1 MKKWAFLVAMLLLT
15 GSLSIPL
22 SASATDV
29 PVDTEVTTTLTEIQE
44 MTEATEA
51 TTSPA
56 ITEPIEDP
64 SSTEV
69 VASDFSVEP
78 SVCNL
83 TVGESCNLN
92 VKFDKEGYD
101 TEHIEYQSADESIA
115 TVSKYGLVTAIS
127 AGETCI
133 RIFVFDEADNPV
145 KTIPIPVVIAPDD
158 TMSTEQQ
165 EQLAALKE
173 KGSHLFGEFIR
184 EEKII
189 LGELPPDTARL
200 CFDDVQEILANNTDF
215 QNIYESLLSIAKY
228 PDFVGGSGVT
238 LVEFWLDDYGTEK
251 ILLILEQE
259 DVISVKC
266 NADGNISDWKP
277 LYSEEKAETTATTAT
292 TETTTTTATV
302 TSDALSEEQAKALAE
317 LAEKEHGVFGEF
329 ERARASILNKIPEDA
344 SRMTLE
350 EAKEFVNSSDSF
362 KEIYDKLSAS
372 QPYPD
377 FIGGSGVTK
386 VEYWFDDKGKEK
398 ILLILEQEDV
408 IYVDCTKQGD
418 VSKWERLYPVSD
430 VEDSNIKDSNLA
442 GTYKIY
448 NGIDELAVAVTT
460 EAPVIAG
467 TVVTT
472 DTPPQITSNVSE
484 TSMTTT
490 VTDEYGNYIDE
501 EGNITPA
508 TTSVSTQTETTTTTT
523 KASTELSQI
532 PLSGTYTVR
541 IRIRD
546 IVRQTPVLG
555 LNCEVF
561 CLQTGDV
568 VAKWNT
574 SDVDE
579 IYIENLKY
587 EFNSYNSYTGN
598 IRYAIRITNM
608 PENYVFFYGK
618 DKEVYGLTGF
628 DLEEFE
634 YGTDLD
640 CTVKL
645 EDTSDDAPKYTYV
658 TGTHPI
664 VTTSTAPVADTTEP
678 ISNTTAPKDTG
689 TTISIPVTDPE
700 TSVTPVPGTTAPTET
715 NTTVTTKTT
724 ETLPQTG
731 YSNGYRWLI
740 GAAVL
745 MTVTGAGIV
754 LRTKKETK

>member
-22 SASATDV
+22 SVSATDV
-29 PVDTEVTTTLTEIQE
+29 SVDTEVVTTLTEIQE
-44 MTEATEA
+44 TTET
-51 TTSPA
+51 TTSPT
-56 ITEPIEDP
+56 ITEPIETP
-64 SSTEV
+64 STTEV

-78 SVCNL
+78 SACNL
-83 TVGESCNLN
+83 SVGESCNLN

-430 VEDSNIKDSNLA
+430 VEDSNIKDSNLT

-448 NGIDELAVAVTT
+448 NGIEDTVTT
-460 EAPVIAG
+460 E
-467 TVVTT
+467 
-472 DTPPQITSNVSE
+472 S
-484 TSMTTT
+484 TTT
-490 VTDEYGNYIDE
+490 NYKNITQEDFKDWAMKDYATKTGNTPAKAALLETADGNYAITLTDEDGEVLD
-501 EGNITPA
+501 
-508 TTSVSTQTETTTTTT
+508 V
-523 KASTELSQI
+523 
-532 PLSGTYTVR
+532 YTV
-541 IRIRD
+541 
-546 IVRQTPVLG
+546 
-555 LNCEVF
+555 N
-561 CLQTGDV
+561 
-568 VAKWNT
+568 
-574 SDVDE
+574 
-579 IYIENLKY
+579 
-587 EFNSYNSYTGN
+587 
-598 IRYAIRITNM
+598 
-608 PENYVFFYGK
+608 PE
-618 DKEVYGLTGF
+618 T
-628 DLEEFE
+628 
-634 YGTDLD
+634 
-640 CTVKL
+640 
-645 EDTSDDAPKYTYV
+645 A
-658 TGTHPI
+658 TGTNQANE
-664 VTTSTAPVADTTEP
+664 VVS
-678 ISNTTAPKDTG
+678 
-689 TTISIPVTDPE
+689 
-700 TSVTPVPGTTAPTET
+700 
-715 NTTVTTKTT
+715 
-724 ETLPQTG
+724 LPQTG
-731 YSNGYRWLI
+731 CSDIYKVLVGL
-740 GAAVL
+740 ATL
-745 MTVTGAGIV
+745 MTVGGGTLIV
-754 LRTKKETK
+754 KTREKE

>member
-1 MKKWAFLVAMLLLT
+1 MKKWAFLAAMMLLT

-22 SASATDV
+22 SVSATDV

-44 MTEATEA
+44 T

-56 ITEPIEDP
+56 ITESIENP

-78 SVCNL
+78 SACNL
-83 TVGESCNLN
+83 SVGESCNLN
-92 VKFDKEGYD
+92 VKFDKEEYD
-101 TEHIEYQSADESIA
+101 TERIEYQSADESIA
-115 TVSKYGLVTAIS
+115 TVSEYGLVTAIS

-133 RIFVFDEADNPV
+133 RISVFDEADNPV

-448 NGIDELAVAVTT
+448 NGIEDTVTT
-460 EAPVIAG
+460 E
-467 TVVTT
+467 
-472 DTPPQITSNVSE
+472 S
-484 TSMTTT
+484 TTT
-490 VTDEYGNYIDE
+490 NYKNITQEDFKDWAMKDYATKTGNAPAKAALLETADGNYAITLTDEDGEVLD
-501 EGNITPA
+501 
-508 TTSVSTQTETTTTTT
+508 V
-523 KASTELSQI
+523 
-532 PLSGTYTVR
+532 YTVNPE
-541 IRIRD
+541 
-546 IVRQTPVLG
+546 TA
-555 LNCEVF
+555 
-561 CLQTGDV
+561 TG
-568 VAKWNT
+568 
-574 SDVDE
+574 
-579 IYIENLKY
+579 
-587 EFNSYNSYTGN
+587 
-598 IRYAIRITNM
+598 TNM
-608 PENYVFFYGK
+608 AN
-618 DKEVYGLTGF
+618 EV
-628 DLEEFE
+628 
-634 YGTDLD
+634 
-640 CTVKL
+640 V
-645 EDTSDDAPKYTYV
+645 S
-658 TGTHPI
+658 
-664 VTTSTAPVADTTEP
+664 
-678 ISNTTAPKDTG
+678 
-689 TTISIPVTDPE
+689 
-700 TSVTPVPGTTAPTET
+700 
-715 NTTVTTKTT
+715 
-724 ETLPQTG
+724 LPQTG
-731 YSNGYRWLI
+731 YSDIYKVLVGL
-740 GAAVL
+740 ATL
-745 MTVTGAGIV
+745 MTVGGVTLIVKTRKKDGASNQ
-754 LRTKKETK
+754 

>member
-1 MKKWAFLVAMLLLT
+1 MKKWAFLVAMMLLT
-15 GSLSIPL
+15 GSLSTLFPV
-22 SASATDV
+22 SATDV

-44 MTEATEA
+44 TTET

-292 TETTTTTATV
+292 TETTMTTTTV

-317 LAEKEHGVFGEF
+317 LAEKEHGAFGEF

-418 VSKWERLYPVSD
+418 VSKWERLYPVSG
-430 VEDSNIKDSNLA
+430 VEDANIKDSNLA

-448 NGIDELAVAVTT
+448 NGIK
-460 EAPVIAG
+460 
-467 TVVTT
+467 
-472 DTPPQITSNVSE
+472 DT
-484 TSMTTT
+484 
-490 VTDEYGNYIDE
+490 
-501 EGNITPA
+501 A
-508 TTSVSTQTETTTTTT
+508 
-523 KASTELSQI
+523 
-532 PLSGTYTVR
+532 
-541 IRIRD
+541 
-546 IVRQTPVLG
+546 
-555 LNCEVF
+555 
-561 CLQTGDV
+561 
-568 VAKWNT
+568 
-574 SDVDE
+574 
-579 IYIENLKY
+579 
-587 EFNSYNSYTGN
+587 
-598 IRYAIRITNM
+598 
-608 PENYVFFYGK
+608 
-618 DKEVYGLTGF
+618 
-628 DLEEFE
+628 
-634 YGTDLD
+634 
-640 CTVKL
+640 
-645 EDTSDDAPKYTYV
+645 
-658 TGTHPI
+658 
-664 VTTSTAPVADTTEP
+664 TTEP
-678 ISNTTAPKDTG
+678 TTTNYKNITQEDFKDWARKDYATKTGNTPAKAALLETADGNYAITLTDEDGEVLDVYTVNPETATG
-689 TTISIPVTDPE
+689 TNMANEVVS
-700 TSVTPVPGTTAPTET
+700 
-715 NTTVTTKTT
+715 
-724 ETLPQTG
+724 LPQTG
-731 YSNGYRWLI
+731 YSDIYKVFVGL
-740 GAAVL
+740 ATL
-745 MTVTGAGIV
+745 MTVGGATIIV
-754 LRTKKETK
+754 KTRKKDG

>member
-1 MKKWAFLVAMLLLT
+1 MKKKWF
-15 GSLSIPL
+15 
-22 SASATDV
+22 SA
-29 PVDTEVTTTLTEIQE
+29 
-44 MTEATEA
+44 
-51 TTSPA
+51 
-56 ITEPIEDP
+56 
-64 SSTEV
+64 
-69 VASDFSVEP
+69 
-78 SVCNL
+78 
-83 TVGESCNLN
+83 
-92 VKFDKEGYD
+92 
-101 TEHIEYQSADESIA
+101 
-115 TVSKYGLVTAIS
+115 
-127 AGETCI
+127 
-133 RIFVFDEADNPV
+133 
-145 KTIPIPVVIAPDD
+145 
-158 TMSTEQQ
+158 
-165 EQLAALKE
+165 LAALAVLSFAAAPMNGYAVDE
-173 KGSHLFGEFIR
+173 
-184 EEKII
+184 
-189 LGELPPDTARL
+189 
-200 CFDDVQEILANNTDF
+200 
-215 QNIYESLLSIAKY
+215 ESL
-228 PDFVGGSGVT
+228 D
-238 LVEFWLDDYGTEK
+238 
-251 ILLILEQE
+251 
-259 DVISVKC
+259 
-266 NADGNISDWKP
+266 
-277 LYSEEKAETTATTAT
+277 
-292 TETTTTTATV
+292 
-302 TSDALSEEQAKALAE
+302 
-317 LAEKEHGVFGEF
+317 
-329 ERARASILNKIPEDA
+329 
-344 SRMTLE
+344 
-350 EAKEFVNSSDSF
+350 
-362 KEIYDKLSAS
+362 
-372 QPYPD
+372 
-377 FIGGSGVTK
+377 
-386 VEYWFDDKGKEK
+386 
-398 ILLILEQEDV
+398 
-408 IYVDCTKQGD
+408 
-418 VSKWERLYPVSD
+418 
-430 VEDSNIKDSNLA
+430 
-442 GTYKIY
+442 
-448 NGIDELAVAVTT
+448 DELAVAVTT

-508 TTSVSTQTETTTTTT
+508 TTSVSTQTETTTTTATVTNHDALSEEQEKALAELAEKEHGVFGKFERARASILNKIPEDASRMTLAEAKELVNSSDSFKEIYDKLSASQPYPDFIGGSGVTKVEYWFDDKGKEKILLILEQEDVIYVDCMKQGDVSKWERLYPVSDAVTTEAPVIAGTVVTTDTPPQITSNVSETSMTTTVTDEYGNYIDEEGNITPATTSVSTQTETTTTTT
-523 KASTELSQI
+523 KAFTELSQI

-628 DLEEFE
+628 GLEEFE

>member
-1 MKKWAFLVAMLLLT
+1 MKKWAFLAAMMLLT

-22 SASATDV
+22 SVSATDV
-29 PVDTEVTTTLTEIQE
+29 PVDTEVATTLTEIQE
-44 MTEATEA
+44 TTET
-51 TTSPA
+51 TTSPT

-277 LYSEEKAETTATTAT
+277 LYSEEKAETT
-292 TETTTTTATV
+292 TTTATV

-448 NGIDELAVAVTT
+448 NGIEDTVTT
-460 EAPVIAG
+460 E
-467 TVVTT
+467 
-472 DTPPQITSNVSE
+472 S
-484 TSMTTT
+484 TTT
-490 VTDEYGNYIDE
+490 NYKNITQEDFKDWAMKDYATKTGNTPAKAALLETADGNYAITLTDEDGEVLD
-501 EGNITPA
+501 
-508 TTSVSTQTETTTTTT
+508 V
-523 KASTELSQI
+523 
-532 PLSGTYTVR
+532 YTVNPE
-541 IRIRD
+541 
-546 IVRQTPVLG
+546 TA
-555 LNCEVF
+555 
-561 CLQTGDV
+561 TG
-568 VAKWNT
+568 
-574 SDVDE
+574 
-579 IYIENLKY
+579 
-587 EFNSYNSYTGN
+587 
-598 IRYAIRITNM
+598 TNM
-608 PENYVFFYGK
+608 AN
-618 DKEVYGLTGF
+618 EV
-628 DLEEFE
+628 
-634 YGTDLD
+634 
-640 CTVKL
+640 V
-645 EDTSDDAPKYTYV
+645 S
-658 TGTHPI
+658 
-664 VTTSTAPVADTTEP
+664 
-678 ISNTTAPKDTG
+678 
-689 TTISIPVTDPE
+689 
-700 TSVTPVPGTTAPTET
+700 
-715 NTTVTTKTT
+715 
-724 ETLPQTG
+724 LPQTG
-731 YSNGYRWLI
+731 YSDIYKIFVGL
-740 GAAVL
+740 ATL
-745 MTVTGAGIV
+745 MTVSGVTLIV
-754 LRTKKETK
+754 KTRKKDG

>member
-1 MKKWAFLVAMLLLT
+1 MKKWAFLAAMLLLT

-22 SASATDV
+22 SVSAT
-29 PVDTEVTTTLTEIQE
+29 EVVTTLTEIQE
-44 MTEATEA
+44 TTET
-51 TTSPA
+51 TTSPV
-56 ITEPIEDP
+56 ITEPIETP
-64 SSTEV
+64 STTEV

-448 NGIDELAVAVTT
+448 NGIEDTVTT
-460 EAPVIAG
+460 ES
-467 TVVTT
+467 TT
-472 DTPPQITSNVSE
+472 I
-484 TSMTTT
+484 
-490 VTDEYGNYIDE
+490 NYK
-501 EGNITPA
+501 NIT
-508 TTSVSTQTETTTTTT
+508 QE
-523 KASTELSQI
+523 
-532 PLSGTYTVR
+532 
-541 IRIRD
+541 D
-546 IVRQTPVLG
+546 
-555 LNCEVF
+555 F
-561 CLQTGDV
+561 
-568 VAKWNT
+568 
-574 SDVDE
+574 
-579 IYIENLKY
+579 
-587 EFNSYNSYTGN
+587 
-598 IRYAIRITNM
+598 
-608 PENYVFFYGK
+608 K
-618 DKEVYGLTGF
+618 DW
-628 DLEEFE
+628 
-634 YGTDLD
+634 
-640 CTVKL
+640 
-645 EDTSDDAPKYTYV
+645 AM
-658 TGTHPI
+658 
-664 VTTSTAPVADTTEP
+664 
-678 ISNTTAPKDTG
+678 KDY
-689 TTISIPVTDPE
+689 
-700 TSVTPVPGTTAPTET
+700 
-715 NTTVTTKTT
+715 TTKTGNT
-724 ETLPQTG
+724 PAKAVLLETADGNYAITLTDEDGEVLDVYTVNPETATGTNLANEVVSLPQTG
-731 YSNGYRWLI
+731 YSDIYKIFVGL
-740 GAAVL
+740 ATL
-745 MTVTGAGIV
+745 MTVSGVTLIVKTRKKDGASNQ
-754 LRTKKETK
+754 

>member
-1 MKKWAFLVAMLLLT
+1 MKKWAFLVAMMLLT
-15 GSLSIPL
+15 GSLSTLFPV
-22 SASATDV
+22 SATDV

-44 MTEATEA
+44 TTET

-408 IYVDCTKQGD
+408 IYVDCTKQGN

-430 VEDSNIKDSNLA
+430 VENSNIKDSNLT

-448 NGIDELAVAVTT
+448 NGIENTVTT
-460 EAPVIAG
+460 E
-467 TVVTT
+467 
-472 DTPPQITSNVSE
+472 S
-484 TSMTTT
+484 TTT
-490 VTDEYGNYIDE
+490 NYKNITQEDFKDWARKDYATKTGNAPAKAALLETADGNYAITLTDEDGEVLD
-501 EGNITPA
+501 
-508 TTSVSTQTETTTTTT
+508 V
-523 KASTELSQI
+523 
-532 PLSGTYTVR
+532 YTVNPE
-541 IRIRD
+541 
-546 IVRQTPVLG
+546 TA
-555 LNCEVF
+555 
-561 CLQTGDV
+561 TG
-568 VAKWNT
+568 
-574 SDVDE
+574 
-579 IYIENLKY
+579 
-587 EFNSYNSYTGN
+587 
-598 IRYAIRITNM
+598 TNM
-608 PENYVFFYGK
+608 AN
-618 DKEVYGLTGF
+618 EV
-628 DLEEFE
+628 
-634 YGTDLD
+634 
-640 CTVKL
+640 V
-645 EDTSDDAPKYTYV
+645 S
-658 TGTHPI
+658 
-664 VTTSTAPVADTTEP
+664 
-678 ISNTTAPKDTG
+678 
-689 TTISIPVTDPE
+689 
-700 TSVTPVPGTTAPTET
+700 
-715 NTTVTTKTT
+715 
-724 ETLPQTG
+724 LPQTG
-731 YSNGYRWLI
+731 YSDIYKVFVGL
-740 GAAVL
+740 ATL
-745 MTVTGAGIV
+745 MTVGGATIIV
-754 LRTKKETK
+754 KTRKKDG

>member
-22 SASATDV
+22 SVSATDV

-44 MTEATEA
+44 TTET

-56 ITEPIEDP
+56 ITEPIETP
-64 SSTEV
+64 STTEV
-69 VASDFSVEP
+69 VASDFFVEP
-78 SVCNL
+78 SACNL
-83 TVGESCNLN
+83 SVGESCNLN

-277 LYSEEKAETTATTAT
+277 LYSEEKAETT
-292 TETTTTTATV
+292 TTTATV

-430 VEDSNIKDSNLA
+430 VEDSNIKDSNLT

-448 NGIDELAVAVTT
+448 NGIEDTVTT
-460 EAPVIAG
+460 E
-467 TVVTT
+467 
-472 DTPPQITSNVSE
+472 S
-484 TSMTTT
+484 TTT
-490 VTDEYGNYIDE
+490 NYKNITQEDFKDWAMKDYATKTGNTPAKAALLETADGNYAITLTDEDGEVLD
-501 EGNITPA
+501 
-508 TTSVSTQTETTTTTT
+508 V
-523 KASTELSQI
+523 
-532 PLSGTYTVR
+532 YTV
-541 IRIRD
+541 
-546 IVRQTPVLG
+546 
-555 LNCEVF
+555 N
-561 CLQTGDV
+561 
-568 VAKWNT
+568 
-574 SDVDE
+574 
-579 IYIENLKY
+579 
-587 EFNSYNSYTGN
+587 
-598 IRYAIRITNM
+598 
-608 PENYVFFYGK
+608 PE
-618 DKEVYGLTGF
+618 T
-628 DLEEFE
+628 
-634 YGTDLD
+634 
-640 CTVKL
+640 
-645 EDTSDDAPKYTYV
+645 A
-658 TGTHPI
+658 TGTNQANE
-664 VTTSTAPVADTTEP
+664 VVS
-678 ISNTTAPKDTG
+678 
-689 TTISIPVTDPE
+689 
-700 TSVTPVPGTTAPTET
+700 
-715 NTTVTTKTT
+715 
-724 ETLPQTG
+724 LPQTG
-731 YSNGYRWLI
+731 CSDIYKVLVGL
-740 GAAVL
+740 ATL
-745 MTVTGAGIV
+745 MTVGGVTLIV
-754 LRTKKETK
+754 KTREKDG

>member
-1 MKKWAFLVAMLLLT
+1 MTIIEMRRRNMKKWTFLVAMLLLT
-15 GSLSIPL
+15 GSLSMPL

-44 MTEATEA
+44 TTET

-64 SSTEV
+64 SLTET

-78 SVCNL
+78 SACNL

-101 TEHIEYQSADESIA
+101 TERIEYQSADESIA

-418 VSKWERLYPVSD
+418 VSKWERLYPVSG
-430 VEDSNIKDSNLA
+430 VEDANIKDSNLA

-448 NGIDELAVAVTT
+448 NGIKDTATT
-460 EAPVIAG
+460 EL
-467 TVVTT
+467 
-472 DTPPQITSNVSE
+472 
-484 TSMTTT
+484 TTT
-490 VTDEYGNYIDE
+490 NYKNITQEDFKDWARKDYATKTGNTPAKAALLETADGNYAITLTDEDGEVLD
-501 EGNITPA
+501 
-508 TTSVSTQTETTTTTT
+508 V
-523 KASTELSQI
+523 
-532 PLSGTYTVR
+532 YTVNPE
-541 IRIRD
+541 
-546 IVRQTPVLG
+546 TA
-555 LNCEVF
+555 
-561 CLQTGDV
+561 TG
-568 VAKWNT
+568 
-574 SDVDE
+574 
-579 IYIENLKY
+579 
-587 EFNSYNSYTGN
+587 
-598 IRYAIRITNM
+598 TNM
-608 PENYVFFYGK
+608 AN
-618 DKEVYGLTGF
+618 EV
-628 DLEEFE
+628 
-634 YGTDLD
+634 
-640 CTVKL
+640 V
-645 EDTSDDAPKYTYV
+645 S
-658 TGTHPI
+658 
-664 VTTSTAPVADTTEP
+664 
-678 ISNTTAPKDTG
+678 
-689 TTISIPVTDPE
+689 
-700 TSVTPVPGTTAPTET
+700 
-715 NTTVTTKTT
+715 
-724 ETLPQTG
+724 LPQTG
-731 YSNGYRWLI
+731 YSDIYKVFVGL
-740 GAAVL
+740 ATL
-745 MTVTGAGIV
+745 MTVGGATIIV
-754 LRTKKETK
+754 KTRKKDG

>member
-1 MKKWAFLVAMLLLT
+1 MKKWAFLAAMMLLT

-22 SASATDV
+22 SVSATDV
-29 PVDTEVTTTLTEIQE
+29 PVDTEVATTLTEIQE
-44 MTEATEA
+44 TTEM
-51 TTSPA
+51 TTSPT
-56 ITEPIEDP
+56 ITEPIETP
-64 SSTEV
+64 STTEV
-69 VASDFSVEP
+69 VASDFFVEP
-78 SVCNL
+78 SACNL

-92 VKFDKEGYD
+92 VKFDKEEYD
-101 TEHIEYQSADESIA
+101 AKRIEYQSADESIA
-115 TVSKYGLVTAIS
+115 TVSEYGLVTAIS

-133 RIFVFDEADNPV
+133 RISVFDEADNTF
-145 KTIPIPVVIAPDD
+145 KTIQIPVVIAPDD
-158 TMSTEQQ
+158 TISTEQQ

-173 KGSHLFGEFIR
+173 KGNHLFGEFIR

-448 NGIDELAVAVTT
+448 NGIEDTVTT
-460 EAPVIAG
+460 E
-467 TVVTT
+467 
-472 DTPPQITSNVSE
+472 S
-484 TSMTTT
+484 TTT
-490 VTDEYGNYIDE
+490 NYKNITQEDFKDWAMKDYATKTGNTPAKAALLETADGNYAITLTDEDGEVLD
-501 EGNITPA
+501 
-508 TTSVSTQTETTTTTT
+508 V
-523 KASTELSQI
+523 
-532 PLSGTYTVR
+532 YTVNPE
-541 IRIRD
+541 
-546 IVRQTPVLG
+546 TA
-555 LNCEVF
+555 
-561 CLQTGDV
+561 TG
-568 VAKWNT
+568 
-574 SDVDE
+574 
-579 IYIENLKY
+579 
-587 EFNSYNSYTGN
+587 
-598 IRYAIRITNM
+598 TNM
-608 PENYVFFYGK
+608 AN
-618 DKEVYGLTGF
+618 EV
-628 DLEEFE
+628 
-634 YGTDLD
+634 
-640 CTVKL
+640 V
-645 EDTSDDAPKYTYV
+645 S
-658 TGTHPI
+658 
-664 VTTSTAPVADTTEP
+664 
-678 ISNTTAPKDTG
+678 
-689 TTISIPVTDPE
+689 
-700 TSVTPVPGTTAPTET
+700 
-715 NTTVTTKTT
+715 
-724 ETLPQTG
+724 LPQTG
-731 YSNGYRWLI
+731 YSDIYKIFVGL
-740 GAAVL
+740 ATL
-745 MTVTGAGIV
+745 MTVSGVTLIV
-754 LRTKKETK
+754 KTRKKDG

>member
-1 MKKWAFLVAMLLLT
+1 MKKWAFLAAMMLLT

-22 SASATDV
+22 SVSATDV
-29 PVDTEVTTTLTEIQE
+29 PVDTEVATTLTEIQE
-44 MTEATEA
+44 TTET
-51 TTSPA
+51 TTSPT

-430 VEDSNIKDSNLA
+430 VEDSNIKDSNLT

-448 NGIDELAVAVTT
+448 NGI
-460 EAPVIAG
+460 
-467 TVVTT
+467 
-472 DTPPQITSNVSE
+472 
-484 TSMTTT
+484 
-490 VTDEYGNYIDE
+490 
-501 EGNITPA
+501 
-508 TTSVSTQTETTTTTT
+508 
-523 KASTELSQI
+523 
-532 PLSGTYTVR
+532 
-541 IRIRD
+541 
-546 IVRQTPVLG
+546 
-555 LNCEVF
+555 
-561 CLQTGDV
+561 
-568 VAKWNT
+568 
-574 SDVDE
+574 
-579 IYIENLKY
+579 
-587 EFNSYNSYTGN
+587 
-598 IRYAIRITNM
+598 
-608 PENYVFFYGK
+608 
-618 DKEVYGLTGF
+618 
-628 DLEEFE
+628 
-634 YGTDLD
+634 
-640 CTVKL
+640 
-645 EDTSDDAPKYTYV
+645 EDTA
-658 TGTHPI
+658 
-664 VTTSTAPVADTTEP
+664 TTEP
-678 ISNTTAPKDTG
+678 TTTNYKNITQEDFKDWAMKDYATKTGNAPAKAALLETADGKYAITLTDEDGEVLDVYTVNPETATG
-689 TTISIPVTDPE
+689 TNQANEVVS
-700 TSVTPVPGTTAPTET
+700 
-715 NTTVTTKTT
+715 
-724 ETLPQTG
+724 LPQTG
-731 YSNGYRWLI
+731 CSDIYKVLVGL
-740 GAAVL
+740 AVL
-745 MTVTGAGIV
+745 MTVGGGTLIV
-754 LRTKKETK
+754 KTRKKDG

>member
-1 MKKWAFLVAMLLLT
+1 MKKWAFLVAMMLLT
-15 GSLSIPL
+15 GSLSTLFPV
-22 SASATDV
+22 SATDV

-44 MTEATEA
+44 TTET

-292 TETTTTTATV
+292 TETTATTATTETTTTTATV

-448 NGIDELAVAVTT
+448 NGIEDTVTT
-460 EAPVIAG
+460 E
-467 TVVTT
+467 
-472 DTPPQITSNVSE
+472 S
-484 TSMTTT
+484 TTT
-490 VTDEYGNYIDE
+490 NYKNITQEDFKDWAMKDYATKTGNAPAKAALLETADGNYAITLTDEDGEVLD
-501 EGNITPA
+501 
-508 TTSVSTQTETTTTTT
+508 V
-523 KASTELSQI
+523 
-532 PLSGTYTVR
+532 YTVNPE
-541 IRIRD
+541 
-546 IVRQTPVLG
+546 TA
-555 LNCEVF
+555 
-561 CLQTGDV
+561 TG
-568 VAKWNT
+568 
-574 SDVDE
+574 
-579 IYIENLKY
+579 
-587 EFNSYNSYTGN
+587 
-598 IRYAIRITNM
+598 TNM
-608 PENYVFFYGK
+608 AN
-618 DKEVYGLTGF
+618 EV
-628 DLEEFE
+628 
-634 YGTDLD
+634 
-640 CTVKL
+640 V
-645 EDTSDDAPKYTYV
+645 S
-658 TGTHPI
+658 
-664 VTTSTAPVADTTEP
+664 
-678 ISNTTAPKDTG
+678 
-689 TTISIPVTDPE
+689 
-700 TSVTPVPGTTAPTET
+700 
-715 NTTVTTKTT
+715 
-724 ETLPQTG
+724 LPQTG
-731 YSNGYRWLI
+731 YSDIYKVLVGL
-740 GAAVL
+740 ATL
-745 MTVTGAGIV
+745 MTVGGGTLIV
-754 LRTKKETK
+754 KTRKKDG

>member
-1 MKKWAFLVAMLLLT
+1 MKKWAFLAAMLLLT

-22 SASATDV
+22 SVSAT
-29 PVDTEVTTTLTEIQE
+29 EVVTTLTEIQE
-44 MTEATEA
+44 TTET
-51 TTSPA
+51 TTSPV
-56 ITEPIEDP
+56 ITEPIETP
-64 SSTEV
+64 STTEV

-430 VEDSNIKDSNLA
+430 VEDSNIKDSNLT

-448 NGIDELAVAVTT
+448 NGIEDTVTT
-460 EAPVIAG
+460 E
-467 TVVTT
+467 
-472 DTPPQITSNVSE
+472 S
-484 TSMTTT
+484 TTT
-490 VTDEYGNYIDE
+490 NYKNITQEDFKDWAMKDYATKTGNAPAKAALLETADGNYAITLTDEDGEVLD
-501 EGNITPA
+501 
-508 TTSVSTQTETTTTTT
+508 V
-523 KASTELSQI
+523 
-532 PLSGTYTVR
+532 YTV
-541 IRIRD
+541 
-546 IVRQTPVLG
+546 
-555 LNCEVF
+555 N
-561 CLQTGDV
+561 
-568 VAKWNT
+568 
-574 SDVDE
+574 
-579 IYIENLKY
+579 
-587 EFNSYNSYTGN
+587 
-598 IRYAIRITNM
+598 
-608 PENYVFFYGK
+608 PE
-618 DKEVYGLTGF
+618 T
-628 DLEEFE
+628 
-634 YGTDLD
+634 
-640 CTVKL
+640 
-645 EDTSDDAPKYTYV
+645 A
-658 TGTHPI
+658 TGTNQANE
-664 VTTSTAPVADTTEP
+664 VVS
-678 ISNTTAPKDTG
+678 
-689 TTISIPVTDPE
+689 
-700 TSVTPVPGTTAPTET
+700 
-715 NTTVTTKTT
+715 
-724 ETLPQTG
+724 LPQTG
-731 YSNGYRWLI
+731 CSDIYKVLVGL
-740 GAAVL
+740 AVL
-745 MTVTGAGIV
+745 MTVGGGTLIV
-754 LRTKKETK
+754 KTRKKDG

>member
-1 MKKWAFLVAMLLLT
+1 MKKWAFLAAMLLLT

-22 SASATDV
+22 SVSAT
-29 PVDTEVTTTLTEIQE
+29 EVVTTLTEIQE
-44 MTEATEA
+44 TTET
-51 TTSPA
+51 TTSPV
-56 ITEPIEDP
+56 ITEPIETP
-64 SSTEV
+64 STTEV

-173 KGSHLFGEFIR
+173 KGNHLFGEFIR

-448 NGIDELAVAVTT
+448 NGIEDTVTT
-460 EAPVIAG
+460 E
-467 TVVTT
+467 
-472 DTPPQITSNVSE
+472 S
-484 TSMTTT
+484 TTT
-490 VTDEYGNYIDE
+490 NYKNITQEDFKDWAMKDYATKTGNAPAKAALLETADGNYAITLTDEDGEVLD
-501 EGNITPA
+501 
-508 TTSVSTQTETTTTTT
+508 V
-523 KASTELSQI
+523 
-532 PLSGTYTVR
+532 YTVNPE
-541 IRIRD
+541 
-546 IVRQTPVLG
+546 TA
-555 LNCEVF
+555 
-561 CLQTGDV
+561 TG
-568 VAKWNT
+568 
-574 SDVDE
+574 
-579 IYIENLKY
+579 
-587 EFNSYNSYTGN
+587 
-598 IRYAIRITNM
+598 TNM
-608 PENYVFFYGK
+608 AN
-618 DKEVYGLTGF
+618 EV
-628 DLEEFE
+628 
-634 YGTDLD
+634 
-640 CTVKL
+640 V
-645 EDTSDDAPKYTYV
+645 S
-658 TGTHPI
+658 
-664 VTTSTAPVADTTEP
+664 
-678 ISNTTAPKDTG
+678 
-689 TTISIPVTDPE
+689 
-700 TSVTPVPGTTAPTET
+700 
-715 NTTVTTKTT
+715 
-724 ETLPQTG
+724 LPQTG
-731 YSNGYRWLI
+731 YSDIYKVLVGL
-740 GAAVL
+740 ATL
-745 MTVTGAGIV
+745 MTVGGVTLIV
-754 LRTKKETK
+754 KTREKDG

>member
-1 MKKWAFLVAMLLLT
+1 MKKWAFLVAMMLLT
-15 GSLSIPL
+15 GSLSTLFPV
-22 SASATDV
+22 SATDV

-44 MTEATEA
+44 TTET

-292 TETTTTTATV
+292 TETTATTATTETTTTAATV

-418 VSKWERLYPVSD
+418 VSKWERLYPVSG
-430 VEDSNIKDSNLA
+430 VEDANIKDSNLA

-448 NGIDELAVAVTT
+448 NGIENTVTT
-460 EAPVIAG
+460 E
-467 TVVTT
+467 
-472 DTPPQITSNVSE
+472 S
-484 TSMTTT
+484 TTT
-490 VTDEYGNYIDE
+490 NYKNITQEDFKDWAMKDYAIKTGNTPAKAALLETADGNYAITLTDEDGEILD
-501 EGNITPA
+501 
-508 TTSVSTQTETTTTTT
+508 V
-523 KASTELSQI
+523 
-532 PLSGTYTVR
+532 YTVNPE
-541 IRIRD
+541 
-546 IVRQTPVLG
+546 TA
-555 LNCEVF
+555 
-561 CLQTGDV
+561 TG
-568 VAKWNT
+568 
-574 SDVDE
+574 
-579 IYIENLKY
+579 
-587 EFNSYNSYTGN
+587 
-598 IRYAIRITNM
+598 TNM
-608 PENYVFFYGK
+608 AN
-618 DKEVYGLTGF
+618 EV
-628 DLEEFE
+628 
-634 YGTDLD
+634 
-640 CTVKL
+640 V
-645 EDTSDDAPKYTYV
+645 S
-658 TGTHPI
+658 
-664 VTTSTAPVADTTEP
+664 
-678 ISNTTAPKDTG
+678 
-689 TTISIPVTDPE
+689 
-700 TSVTPVPGTTAPTET
+700 
-715 NTTVTTKTT
+715 
-724 ETLPQTG
+724 LPQTG
-731 YSNGYRWLI
+731 YSDIYKVFVGL
-740 GAAVL
+740 ATL
-745 MTVTGAGIV
+745 MTVGGATIIV
-754 LRTKKETK
+754 KTRKKDG

>member
-1 MKKWAFLVAMLLLT
+1 MKKWAFLVAMMLLT
-15 GSLSIPL
+15 GSLSTLFPV
-22 SASATDV
+22 SATDV

-44 MTEATEA
+44 TTET

-386 VEYWFDDKGKEK
+386 VEYWFDDNGKEK

-418 VSKWERLYPVSD
+418 VSKWERLYPVSG
-430 VEDSNIKDSNLA
+430 VEDANIKDSNLA

-448 NGIDELAVAVTT
+448 NGIK
-460 EAPVIAG
+460 
-467 TVVTT
+467 
-472 DTPPQITSNVSE
+472 DT
-484 TSMTTT
+484 
-490 VTDEYGNYIDE
+490 
-501 EGNITPA
+501 A
-508 TTSVSTQTETTTTTT
+508 
-523 KASTELSQI
+523 
-532 PLSGTYTVR
+532 
-541 IRIRD
+541 
-546 IVRQTPVLG
+546 
-555 LNCEVF
+555 
-561 CLQTGDV
+561 
-568 VAKWNT
+568 
-574 SDVDE
+574 
-579 IYIENLKY
+579 
-587 EFNSYNSYTGN
+587 
-598 IRYAIRITNM
+598 
-608 PENYVFFYGK
+608 
-618 DKEVYGLTGF
+618 
-628 DLEEFE
+628 
-634 YGTDLD
+634 
-640 CTVKL
+640 
-645 EDTSDDAPKYTYV
+645 
-658 TGTHPI
+658 
-664 VTTSTAPVADTTEP
+664 TTEP
-678 ISNTTAPKDTG
+678 TTTNYKNITQEDFKDWARKDYATKTGNTPANAALLETADGNYAITLTDKDGEVLDVYTVNPETATG
-689 TTISIPVTDPE
+689 TNMANEVVS
-700 TSVTPVPGTTAPTET
+700 
-715 NTTVTTKTT
+715 
-724 ETLPQTG
+724 LPQTG
-731 YSNGYRWLI
+731 YSDIYKVFVGL
-740 GAAVL
+740 ATL
-745 MTVTGAGIV
+745 MTVGGATIIV
-754 LRTKKETK
+754 KTRKKDG

>member
-22 SASATDV
+22 SVSATDV
-29 PVDTEVTTTLTEIQE
+29 PVDTEVATTLTEIQKT
-44 MTEATEA
+44 TET
-51 TTSPA
+51 TTSPT
-56 ITEPIEDP
+56 ITEPIETP
-64 SSTEV
+64 STTEV

-292 TETTTTTATV
+292 TETTATTATTETTTTTATV

-317 LAEKEHGVFGEF
+317 LAEKEHGAFGEF

-430 VEDSNIKDSNLA
+430 VEDSNIKDSNLT

-448 NGIDELAVAVTT
+448 NGIEDTVTT
-460 EAPVIAG
+460 EP
-467 TVVTT
+467 
-472 DTPPQITSNVSE
+472 
-484 TSMTTT
+484 TTT
-490 VTDEYGNYIDE
+490 NYKNITQEDFKDWAMKDYATKTGNTPAKAALLETADGNYAITLTDEDGEVLD
-501 EGNITPA
+501 
-508 TTSVSTQTETTTTTT
+508 V
-523 KASTELSQI
+523 
-532 PLSGTYTVR
+532 YTV
-541 IRIRD
+541 
-546 IVRQTPVLG
+546 
-555 LNCEVF
+555 N
-561 CLQTGDV
+561 
-568 VAKWNT
+568 
-574 SDVDE
+574 
-579 IYIENLKY
+579 
-587 EFNSYNSYTGN
+587 
-598 IRYAIRITNM
+598 
-608 PENYVFFYGK
+608 PE
-618 DKEVYGLTGF
+618 T
-628 DLEEFE
+628 
-634 YGTDLD
+634 
-640 CTVKL
+640 
-645 EDTSDDAPKYTYV
+645 A
-658 TGTHPI
+658 TGTNQANE
-664 VTTSTAPVADTTEP
+664 VVS
-678 ISNTTAPKDTG
+678 
-689 TTISIPVTDPE
+689 
-700 TSVTPVPGTTAPTET
+700 
-715 NTTVTTKTT
+715 
-724 ETLPQTG
+724 LPQTG
-731 YSNGYRWLI
+731 CSDIYKILVGL
-740 GAAVL
+740 AVL
-745 MTVTGAGIV
+745 MTVGGGTLIV
-754 LRTKKETK
+754 KTRKKDE

>member
-1 MKKWAFLVAMLLLT
+1 MKKWAFLAAMLLLT

-22 SASATDV
+22 SVSAT
-29 PVDTEVTTTLTEIQE
+29 EVVTTLTEIQE
-44 MTEATEA
+44 TTET
-51 TTSPA
+51 TTSPV
-56 ITEPIEDP
+56 ITEPIETP
-64 SSTEV
+64 STTEV

-430 VEDSNIKDSNLA
+430 VEDSNIKDSNLT

-448 NGIDELAVAVTT
+448 NGIEDTVTT
-460 EAPVIAG
+460 E
-467 TVVTT
+467 
-472 DTPPQITSNVSE
+472 S
-484 TSMTTT
+484 TTT
-490 VTDEYGNYIDE
+490 NYKNITQEDFKDWAMKDYATKTGNTPAKAALLETADGNYAITLTDEDGEVLD
-501 EGNITPA
+501 
-508 TTSVSTQTETTTTTT
+508 V
-523 KASTELSQI
+523 
-532 PLSGTYTVR
+532 YTV
-541 IRIRD
+541 
-546 IVRQTPVLG
+546 
-555 LNCEVF
+555 N
-561 CLQTGDV
+561 
-568 VAKWNT
+568 
-574 SDVDE
+574 
-579 IYIENLKY
+579 
-587 EFNSYNSYTGN
+587 
-598 IRYAIRITNM
+598 
-608 PENYVFFYGK
+608 PE
-618 DKEVYGLTGF
+618 T
-628 DLEEFE
+628 
-634 YGTDLD
+634 
-640 CTVKL
+640 
-645 EDTSDDAPKYTYV
+645 A
-658 TGTHPI
+658 TGTNQANE
-664 VTTSTAPVADTTEP
+664 VVS
-678 ISNTTAPKDTG
+678 
-689 TTISIPVTDPE
+689 
-700 TSVTPVPGTTAPTET
+700 
-715 NTTVTTKTT
+715 
-724 ETLPQTG
+724 LPQTG
-731 YSNGYRWLI
+731 CSDIYKVLVGL
-740 GAAVL
+740 ATL
-745 MTVTGAGIV
+745 MTVGGVTLIVKTRKKDGASNQ
-754 LRTKKETK
+754 

>member
-1 MKKWAFLVAMLLLT
+1 MKKRAFLAAMLLLT
-15 GSLSIPL
+15 GSLSTLFP
-22 SASATDV
+22 ASATDV

-44 MTEATEA
+44 TTET
-51 TTSPA
+51 TTSLA
-56 ITEPIEDP
+56 ITEPIENP

-78 SVCNL
+78 SACNL

-344 SRMTLE
+344 SRMTLA

-362 KEIYDKLSAS
+362 KEIYDKLSVS

-418 VSKWERLYPVSD
+418 VSKWERLYPVLD
-430 VEDSNIKDSNLA
+430 VEDANIKDSNLA

-448 NGIDELAVAVTT
+448 NGIEDTVTT
-460 EAPVIAG
+460 E
-467 TVVTT
+467 
-472 DTPPQITSNVSE
+472 S
-484 TSMTTT
+484 TTT
-490 VTDEYGNYIDE
+490 NYKNITQEDFKDWAMKDYATKTGNTPAKAALLETADGNYA
-501 EGNITPA
+501 ITL
-508 TTSVSTQTETTTTTT
+508 TDKDGEV
-523 KASTELSQI
+523 LDV
-532 PLSGTYTVR
+532 YTV
-541 IRIRD
+541 
-546 IVRQTPVLG
+546 
-555 LNCEVF
+555 N
-561 CLQTGDV
+561 
-568 VAKWNT
+568 
-574 SDVDE
+574 
-579 IYIENLKY
+579 
-587 EFNSYNSYTGN
+587 
-598 IRYAIRITNM
+598 
-608 PENYVFFYGK
+608 PE
-618 DKEVYGLTGF
+618 T
-628 DLEEFE
+628 
-634 YGTDLD
+634 
-640 CTVKL
+640 
-645 EDTSDDAPKYTYV
+645 A
-658 TGTHPI
+658 TGTNQANE
-664 VTTSTAPVADTTEP
+664 VVS
-678 ISNTTAPKDTG
+678 
-689 TTISIPVTDPE
+689 
-700 TSVTPVPGTTAPTET
+700 
-715 NTTVTTKTT
+715 
-724 ETLPQTG
+724 LPQTG
-731 YSNGYRWLI
+731 CSDIYKVLVGL
-740 GAAVL
+740 AVL
-745 MTVTGAGIV
+745 MTVGGATIIV
-754 LRTKKETK
+754 KTRKKDG

>member
-1 MKKWAFLVAMLLLT
+1 MKKWAFLVAMMLLT
-15 GSLSIPL
+15 GSLSTLFPV
-22 SASATDV
+22 SATDV

-44 MTEATEA
+44 TTET

-292 TETTTTTATV
+292 TETTTTAATV

-418 VSKWERLYPVSD
+418 VSKWERLYPVSG
-430 VEDSNIKDSNLA
+430 VEDANIKDSNLA

-448 NGIDELAVAVTT
+448 NGIENTVTT
-460 EAPVIAG
+460 E
-467 TVVTT
+467 
-472 DTPPQITSNVSE
+472 S
-484 TSMTTT
+484 TTT
-490 VTDEYGNYIDE
+490 NYKNITQEDFKDWARKDYATKTGNTPAKAALLETADGNYAITLTDEDGKVLD
-501 EGNITPA
+501 
-508 TTSVSTQTETTTTTT
+508 V
-523 KASTELSQI
+523 
-532 PLSGTYTVR
+532 YTVNPK
-541 IRIRD
+541 
-546 IVRQTPVLG
+546 TA
-555 LNCEVF
+555 
-561 CLQTGDV
+561 TG
-568 VAKWNT
+568 
-574 SDVDE
+574 
-579 IYIENLKY
+579 
-587 EFNSYNSYTGN
+587 
-598 IRYAIRITNM
+598 TNM
-608 PENYVFFYGK
+608 AN
-618 DKEVYGLTGF
+618 EV
-628 DLEEFE
+628 
-634 YGTDLD
+634 
-640 CTVKL
+640 V
-645 EDTSDDAPKYTYV
+645 S
-658 TGTHPI
+658 
-664 VTTSTAPVADTTEP
+664 
-678 ISNTTAPKDTG
+678 
-689 TTISIPVTDPE
+689 
-700 TSVTPVPGTTAPTET
+700 
-715 NTTVTTKTT
+715 
-724 ETLPQTG
+724 LPQTG
-731 YSNGYRWLI
+731 YSDIYKVFVGL
-740 GAAVL
+740 ATL
-745 MTVTGAGIV
+745 MTVGGATIIV
-754 LRTKKETK
+754 KTRKKDG

>member
-1 MKKWAFLVAMLLLT
+1 MKKWAFLVAMMLLT
-15 GSLSIPL
+15 GSLSTLFPV
-22 SASATDV
+22 SATDV

-44 MTEATEA
+44 TTET

-277 LYSEEKAETTATTAT
+277 LYSEEKAETTATTAPTETTATTAT

-448 NGIDELAVAVTT
+448 NGIEDTVTT
-460 EAPVIAG
+460 E
-467 TVVTT
+467 
-472 DTPPQITSNVSE
+472 S
-484 TSMTTT
+484 TTT
-490 VTDEYGNYIDE
+490 NYKNITQEDFKDWAMKDYATKTGNAPAKAALLETADGNYAITLTDEDGEVLD
-501 EGNITPA
+501 
-508 TTSVSTQTETTTTTT
+508 V
-523 KASTELSQI
+523 
-532 PLSGTYTVR
+532 YTVNPE
-541 IRIRD
+541 
-546 IVRQTPVLG
+546 TA
-555 LNCEVF
+555 
-561 CLQTGDV
+561 TG
-568 VAKWNT
+568 
-574 SDVDE
+574 
-579 IYIENLKY
+579 
-587 EFNSYNSYTGN
+587 
-598 IRYAIRITNM
+598 TNM
-608 PENYVFFYGK
+608 AN
-618 DKEVYGLTGF
+618 EV
-628 DLEEFE
+628 
-634 YGTDLD
+634 
-640 CTVKL
+640 V
-645 EDTSDDAPKYTYV
+645 S
-658 TGTHPI
+658 
-664 VTTSTAPVADTTEP
+664 
-678 ISNTTAPKDTG
+678 
-689 TTISIPVTDPE
+689 
-700 TSVTPVPGTTAPTET
+700 
-715 NTTVTTKTT
+715 
-724 ETLPQTG
+724 LPQTG
-731 YSNGYRWLI
+731 YSDIYKVLVGL
-740 GAAVL
+740 ATL
-745 MTVTGAGIV
+745 MTVGGGTLIV
-754 LRTKKETK
+754 KTREKE

>member
-1 MKKWAFLVAMLLLT
+1 MKKWACLVAMMLLT
-15 GSLSIPL
+15 GSLSTLFPV
-22 SASATDV
+22 SATDV

-44 MTEATEA
+44 TTET

-448 NGIDELAVAVTT
+448 NGIEDTVTT
-460 EAPVIAG
+460 E
-467 TVVTT
+467 
-472 DTPPQITSNVSE
+472 S
-484 TSMTTT
+484 TTT
-490 VTDEYGNYIDE
+490 NYKNITQEDFKDWAMKDYATKTGNAPAKAALLETADGNYAITLTDEDGKVLD
-501 EGNITPA
+501 
-508 TTSVSTQTETTTTTT
+508 V
-523 KASTELSQI
+523 
-532 PLSGTYTVR
+532 YTV
-541 IRIRD
+541 
-546 IVRQTPVLG
+546 
-555 LNCEVF
+555 N
-561 CLQTGDV
+561 
-568 VAKWNT
+568 
-574 SDVDE
+574 
-579 IYIENLKY
+579 
-587 EFNSYNSYTGN
+587 
-598 IRYAIRITNM
+598 
-608 PENYVFFYGK
+608 PE
-618 DKEVYGLTGF
+618 T
-628 DLEEFE
+628 
-634 YGTDLD
+634 
-640 CTVKL
+640 
-645 EDTSDDAPKYTYV
+645 A
-658 TGTHPI
+658 TGTNQANE
-664 VTTSTAPVADTTEP
+664 VVS
-678 ISNTTAPKDTG
+678 
-689 TTISIPVTDPE
+689 
-700 TSVTPVPGTTAPTET
+700 
-715 NTTVTTKTT
+715 
-724 ETLPQTG
+724 LPQTG
-731 YSNGYRWLI
+731 CSDIYKVLVGL
-740 GAAVL
+740 ATL
-745 MTVTGAGIV
+745 MTVGGGTLIV
-754 LRTKKETK
+754 KTRKKDG

>member
-22 SASATDV
+22 SVSATDV

-44 MTEATEA
+44 TTET

-78 SVCNL
+78 SACNL

-92 VKFDKEGYD
+92 VKFDKEEYD

-115 TVSKYGLVTAIS
+115 TVSEYGLVTAIS

-362 KEIYDKLSAS
+362 KEI
-372 QPYPD
+372 
-377 FIGGSGVTK
+377 
-386 VEYWFDDKGKEK
+386 
-398 ILLILEQEDV
+398 
-408 IYVDCTKQGD
+408 
-418 VSKWERLYPVSD
+418 
-430 VEDSNIKDSNLA
+430 
-442 GTYKIY
+442 
-448 NGIDELAVAVTT
+448 
-460 EAPVIAG
+460 
-467 TVVTT
+467 
-472 DTPPQITSNVSE
+472 
-484 TSMTTT
+484 
-490 VTDEYGNYIDE
+490 
-501 EGNITPA
+501 
-508 TTSVSTQTETTTTTT
+508 
-523 KASTELSQI
+523 
-532 PLSGTYTVR
+532 
-541 IRIRD
+541 
-546 IVRQTPVLG
+546 
-555 LNCEVF
+555 
-561 CLQTGDV
+561 
-568 VAKWNT
+568 
-574 SDVDE
+574 
-579 IYIENLKY
+579 
-587 EFNSYNSYTGN
+587 
-598 IRYAIRITNM
+598 
-608 PENYVFFYGK
+608 
-618 DKEVYGLTGF
+618 
-628 DLEEFE
+628 
-634 YGTDLD
+634 
-640 CTVKL
+640 
-645 EDTSDDAPKYTYV
+645 
-658 TGTHPI
+658 
-664 VTTSTAPVADTTEP
+664 
-678 ISNTTAPKDTG
+678 
-689 TTISIPVTDPE
+689 
-700 TSVTPVPGTTAPTET
+700 
-715 NTTVTTKTT
+715 
-724 ETLPQTG
+724 
-731 YSNGYRWLI
+731 
-740 GAAVL
+740 
-745 MTVTGAGIV
+745 
-754 LRTKKETK
+754 

>member
-1 MKKWAFLVAMLLLT
+1 MKKWAFLAAMMLLT

-22 SASATDV
+22 SVSATDV
-29 PVDTEVTTTLTEIQE
+29 PVDTEVATTLTEIQE
-44 MTEATEA
+44 TTET
-51 TTSPA
+51 TTSPT

-189 LGELPPDTARL
+189 IGELPPDTARL

-277 LYSEEKAETTATTAT
+277 LYSEEKAETTATTATTETTATTAT

-448 NGIDELAVAVTT
+448 NGIEDTVTT
-460 EAPVIAG
+460 E
-467 TVVTT
+467 
-472 DTPPQITSNVSE
+472 S
-484 TSMTTT
+484 TTT
-490 VTDEYGNYIDE
+490 NYKNITQEDFKDWAMKDYATKTGNTPAKAALLETADGNYAITLTDEDGEVLD
-501 EGNITPA
+501 
-508 TTSVSTQTETTTTTT
+508 V
-523 KASTELSQI
+523 
-532 PLSGTYTVR
+532 YTVNPE
-541 IRIRD
+541 
-546 IVRQTPVLG
+546 TA
-555 LNCEVF
+555 
-561 CLQTGDV
+561 TG
-568 VAKWNT
+568 
-574 SDVDE
+574 
-579 IYIENLKY
+579 
-587 EFNSYNSYTGN
+587 
-598 IRYAIRITNM
+598 TNM
-608 PENYVFFYGK
+608 AN
-618 DKEVYGLTGF
+618 EV
-628 DLEEFE
+628 
-634 YGTDLD
+634 
-640 CTVKL
+640 V
-645 EDTSDDAPKYTYV
+645 S
-658 TGTHPI
+658 
-664 VTTSTAPVADTTEP
+664 
-678 ISNTTAPKDTG
+678 
-689 TTISIPVTDPE
+689 
-700 TSVTPVPGTTAPTET
+700 
-715 NTTVTTKTT
+715 
-724 ETLPQTG
+724 LPQTG
-731 YSNGYRWLI
+731 YSDIYKIFVGL
-740 GAAVL
+740 ATL
-745 MTVTGAGIV
+745 MTVSGVTLIV
-754 LRTKKETK
+754 KTRKKDG

>member
-1 MKKWAFLVAMLLLT
+1 M
-15 GSLSIPL
+15 
-22 SASATDV
+22 
-29 PVDTEVTTTLTEIQE
+29 PVDTEVATTLTEIQE
-44 MTEATEA
+44 TTET
-51 TTSPA
+51 TTSPT
-56 ITEPIEDP
+56 ITEPIETP
-64 SSTEV
+64 STTEV
-69 VASDFSVEP
+69 VASDFFVEP
-78 SVCNL
+78 SACNL

-92 VKFDKEGYD
+92 VKFDKEEYD
-101 TEHIEYQSADESIA
+101 AKRIEYQSADESIA
-115 TVSKYGLVTAIS
+115 TVSEYGLVTAIS

-133 RIFVFDEADNPV
+133 RISVFDEADNTF
-145 KTIPIPVVIAPDD
+145 KTIQIPVVIAPDD
-158 TMSTEQQ
+158 TISTEQQ

-173 KGSHLFGEFIR
+173 KGNHLFGEFIR

-448 NGIDELAVAVTT
+448 NGIEDTVTT
-460 EAPVIAG
+460 E
-467 TVVTT
+467 
-472 DTPPQITSNVSE
+472 S
-484 TSMTTT
+484 TTT
-490 VTDEYGNYIDE
+490 NYKNITQEDFKDWAMKDYATKTGNTPAKAALLETADGNYAITLTDEDGEVLD
-501 EGNITPA
+501 
-508 TTSVSTQTETTTTTT
+508 V
-523 KASTELSQI
+523 
-532 PLSGTYTVR
+532 YTVNPE
-541 IRIRD
+541 
-546 IVRQTPVLG
+546 TA
-555 LNCEVF
+555 
-561 CLQTGDV
+561 TG
-568 VAKWNT
+568 
-574 SDVDE
+574 
-579 IYIENLKY
+579 
-587 EFNSYNSYTGN
+587 
-598 IRYAIRITNM
+598 TNM
-608 PENYVFFYGK
+608 AN
-618 DKEVYGLTGF
+618 EV
-628 DLEEFE
+628 
-634 YGTDLD
+634 
-640 CTVKL
+640 V
-645 EDTSDDAPKYTYV
+645 S
-658 TGTHPI
+658 
-664 VTTSTAPVADTTEP
+664 
-678 ISNTTAPKDTG
+678 
-689 TTISIPVTDPE
+689 
-700 TSVTPVPGTTAPTET
+700 
-715 NTTVTTKTT
+715 
-724 ETLPQTG
+724 LPQTG
-731 YSNGYRWLI
+731 YSDIYKIFVGL
-740 GAAVL
+740 ATL
-745 MTVTGAGIV
+745 MTVSGVTLIV
-754 LRTKKETK
+754 KTRKKDG

>member
-1 MKKWAFLVAMLLLT
+1 MKKWAFLAAMLLLT

-22 SASATDV
+22 SVSAT
-29 PVDTEVTTTLTEIQE
+29 EVVTTLTEIQE
-44 MTEATEA
+44 TTET
-51 TTSPA
+51 TTSPV
-56 ITEPIEDP
+56 ITEPIETP
-64 SSTEV
+64 STTEV

-448 NGIDELAVAVTT
+448 NGIEDTVTT
-460 EAPVIAG
+460 ES
-467 TVVTT
+467 TT
-472 DTPPQITSNVSE
+472 I
-484 TSMTTT
+484 
-490 VTDEYGNYIDE
+490 NYK
-501 EGNITPA
+501 NIT
-508 TTSVSTQTETTTTTT
+508 QE
-523 KASTELSQI
+523 
-532 PLSGTYTVR
+532 
-541 IRIRD
+541 D
-546 IVRQTPVLG
+546 
-555 LNCEVF
+555 F
-561 CLQTGDV
+561 
-568 VAKWNT
+568 
-574 SDVDE
+574 
-579 IYIENLKY
+579 
-587 EFNSYNSYTGN
+587 
-598 IRYAIRITNM
+598 
-608 PENYVFFYGK
+608 K
-618 DKEVYGLTGF
+618 DW
-628 DLEEFE
+628 
-634 YGTDLD
+634 
-640 CTVKL
+640 
-645 EDTSDDAPKYTYV
+645 AM
-658 TGTHPI
+658 
-664 VTTSTAPVADTTEP
+664 
-678 ISNTTAPKDTG
+678 KDY
-689 TTISIPVTDPE
+689 
-700 TSVTPVPGTTAPTET
+700 
-715 NTTVTTKTT
+715 TTKTGNT
-724 ETLPQTG
+724 PAKAVLLETADGNYAITLTDEDGEVLDVYTVNPETATGTNMANEVVSLPQTG
-731 YSNGYRWLI
+731 YSDIYKIFVGL
-740 GAAVL
+740 ATL
-745 MTVTGAGIV
+745 MTVSGVTLIVKTRKKDGASNQ
-754 LRTKKETK
+754 

>member
-1 MKKWAFLVAMLLLT
+1 MKKWAFLAAMLLLT

-22 SASATDV
+22 SVSATDV
-29 PVDTEVTTTLTEIQE
+29 PVDTEVATTLTEIQE
-44 MTEATEA
+44 TTET
-51 TTSPA
+51 TTSPT
-56 ITEPIEDP
+56 ITEPIETP
-64 SSTEV
+64 STTEV
-69 VASDFSVEP
+69 VASDFFVEP
-78 SVCNL
+78 SACNL
-83 TVGESCNLN
+83 SVGESCNLN

-292 TETTTTTATV
+292 TETTATTATTETTTTTATV

-317 LAEKEHGVFGEF
+317 LAEKEHGVCGEF

-448 NGIDELAVAVTT
+448 NGIEDTVTT
-460 EAPVIAG
+460 E
-467 TVVTT
+467 
-472 DTPPQITSNVSE
+472 S
-484 TSMTTT
+484 TTT
-490 VTDEYGNYIDE
+490 NYKNITQEDFKDWAMKDYATKTGNAPAKAALLETADGNYAITLTDEDGEVLD
-501 EGNITPA
+501 
-508 TTSVSTQTETTTTTT
+508 V
-523 KASTELSQI
+523 
-532 PLSGTYTVR
+532 YTVNPE
-541 IRIRD
+541 
-546 IVRQTPVLG
+546 TA
-555 LNCEVF
+555 
-561 CLQTGDV
+561 TG
-568 VAKWNT
+568 
-574 SDVDE
+574 
-579 IYIENLKY
+579 
-587 EFNSYNSYTGN
+587 
-598 IRYAIRITNM
+598 TNM
-608 PENYVFFYGK
+608 AN
-618 DKEVYGLTGF
+618 EV
-628 DLEEFE
+628 
-634 YGTDLD
+634 
-640 CTVKL
+640 V
-645 EDTSDDAPKYTYV
+645 S
-658 TGTHPI
+658 
-664 VTTSTAPVADTTEP
+664 
-678 ISNTTAPKDTG
+678 
-689 TTISIPVTDPE
+689 
-700 TSVTPVPGTTAPTET
+700 
-715 NTTVTTKTT
+715 
-724 ETLPQTG
+724 LPQTG
-731 YSNGYRWLI
+731 YSDIYKVLVGL
-740 GAAVL
+740 ATL
-745 MTVTGAGIV
+745 MTVGGVTLIV
-754 LRTKKETK
+754 KTREKDG

>member
-1 MKKWAFLVAMLLLT
+1 MKKWTFLVAMLLLT
-15 GSLSIPL
+15 GSLSMPL

-44 MTEATEA
+44 TTET

-56 ITEPIEDP
+56 ITKPIEDP

-78 SVCNL
+78 SACNL

-101 TEHIEYQSADESIA
+101 TERIEYQSADESIA
-115 TVSKYGLVTAIS
+115 TVSEYGLVTAIS

-133 RIFVFDEADNPV
+133 RISVFDEVDNPV

-292 TETTTTTATV
+292 TETTTTTATA

-317 LAEKEHGVFGEF
+317 LAEKEHGAFGEF

-448 NGIDELAVAVTT
+448 NGIK
-460 EAPVIAG
+460 
-467 TVVTT
+467 
-472 DTPPQITSNVSE
+472 DT
-484 TSMTTT
+484 
-490 VTDEYGNYIDE
+490 
-501 EGNITPA
+501 A
-508 TTSVSTQTETTTTTT
+508 
-523 KASTELSQI
+523 
-532 PLSGTYTVR
+532 
-541 IRIRD
+541 
-546 IVRQTPVLG
+546 
-555 LNCEVF
+555 
-561 CLQTGDV
+561 
-568 VAKWNT
+568 
-574 SDVDE
+574 
-579 IYIENLKY
+579 
-587 EFNSYNSYTGN
+587 
-598 IRYAIRITNM
+598 
-608 PENYVFFYGK
+608 
-618 DKEVYGLTGF
+618 
-628 DLEEFE
+628 
-634 YGTDLD
+634 
-640 CTVKL
+640 
-645 EDTSDDAPKYTYV
+645 
-658 TGTHPI
+658 
-664 VTTSTAPVADTTEP
+664 TTEP
-678 ISNTTAPKDTG
+678 TTTNYKNITQEDFKDWARKDYATKTGNVPAKAALLETADGNYAITLTDEDGEVLDVYTVNPETATG
-689 TTISIPVTDPE
+689 TNMANEIVS
-700 TSVTPVPGTTAPTET
+700 
-715 NTTVTTKTT
+715 
-724 ETLPQTG
+724 LPQTG
-731 YSNGYRWLI
+731 YSDIYKVFVGL
-740 GAAVL
+740 ATL
-745 MTVTGAGIV
+745 MTVGGATIIV
-754 LRTKKETK
+754 KTRKKDG

>member
-1 MKKWAFLVAMLLLT
+1 MKKWAFLAAMLLLT

-22 SASATDV
+22 SVSATDV
-29 PVDTEVTTTLTEIQE
+29 PVDTEVATTLTEIQE
-44 MTEATEA
+44 TTET
-51 TTSPA
+51 TTSPV
-56 ITEPIEDP
+56 ITEPIETP
-64 SSTEV
+64 STTEV

-430 VEDSNIKDSNLA
+430 VEDSNIKDSNLT

-448 NGIDELAVAVTT
+448 NGIEDTVTT
-460 EAPVIAG
+460 E
-467 TVVTT
+467 
-472 DTPPQITSNVSE
+472 S
-484 TSMTTT
+484 TTT
-490 VTDEYGNYIDE
+490 NYKNITQEDFKDWAMKDYATKTGNTPAKAALLETADGNYAITLTDEDGEVLD
-501 EGNITPA
+501 
-508 TTSVSTQTETTTTTT
+508 V
-523 KASTELSQI
+523 
-532 PLSGTYTVR
+532 YTV
-541 IRIRD
+541 
-546 IVRQTPVLG
+546 
-555 LNCEVF
+555 N
-561 CLQTGDV
+561 
-568 VAKWNT
+568 
-574 SDVDE
+574 
-579 IYIENLKY
+579 
-587 EFNSYNSYTGN
+587 
-598 IRYAIRITNM
+598 
-608 PENYVFFYGK
+608 PE
-618 DKEVYGLTGF
+618 T
-628 DLEEFE
+628 
-634 YGTDLD
+634 
-640 CTVKL
+640 
-645 EDTSDDAPKYTYV
+645 A
-658 TGTHPI
+658 TGTNQANE
-664 VTTSTAPVADTTEP
+664 VVS
-678 ISNTTAPKDTG
+678 
-689 TTISIPVTDPE
+689 
-700 TSVTPVPGTTAPTET
+700 
-715 NTTVTTKTT
+715 
-724 ETLPQTG
+724 LPQTG
-731 YSNGYRWLI
+731 CSDIYKVLVGL
-740 GAAVL
+740 ATL
-745 MTVTGAGIV
+745 MTVGGGTLIV
-754 LRTKKETK
+754 KTREKE

>member
-1 MKKWAFLVAMLLLT
+1 MKKWAFLAAMMLLT

-22 SASATDV
+22 SVSATDV
-29 PVDTEVTTTLTEIQE
+29 PVDTEVATTLTEIQE
-44 MTEATEA
+44 TTET
-51 TTSPA
+51 TTSPT
-56 ITEPIEDP
+56 ITEPIETP
-64 SSTEV
+64 STTEV
-69 VASDFSVEP
+69 VASDFFVEP
-78 SVCNL
+78 SACNL

-92 VKFDKEGYD
+92 VKFDKEEYD
-101 TEHIEYQSADESIA
+101 AKRIEYQSADESIA

-277 LYSEEKAETTATTAT
+277 LYSEEKAETT
-292 TETTTTTATV
+292 TTTATV

-448 NGIDELAVAVTT
+448 NGIEDTVTT
-460 EAPVIAG
+460 E
-467 TVVTT
+467 
-472 DTPPQITSNVSE
+472 S
-484 TSMTTT
+484 TTT
-490 VTDEYGNYIDE
+490 NYKNITQEDFKDWAMKDYATKTGNTPAKAALLETADGNYAITLTDEDGEVLD
-501 EGNITPA
+501 
-508 TTSVSTQTETTTTTT
+508 V
-523 KASTELSQI
+523 
-532 PLSGTYTVR
+532 YTVNPE
-541 IRIRD
+541 
-546 IVRQTPVLG
+546 TA
-555 LNCEVF
+555 
-561 CLQTGDV
+561 TG
-568 VAKWNT
+568 
-574 SDVDE
+574 
-579 IYIENLKY
+579 
-587 EFNSYNSYTGN
+587 
-598 IRYAIRITNM
+598 TNM
-608 PENYVFFYGK
+608 AN
-618 DKEVYGLTGF
+618 EV
-628 DLEEFE
+628 
-634 YGTDLD
+634 
-640 CTVKL
+640 V
-645 EDTSDDAPKYTYV
+645 S
-658 TGTHPI
+658 
-664 VTTSTAPVADTTEP
+664 
-678 ISNTTAPKDTG
+678 
-689 TTISIPVTDPE
+689 
-700 TSVTPVPGTTAPTET
+700 
-715 NTTVTTKTT
+715 
-724 ETLPQTG
+724 LPQTG
-731 YSNGYRWLI
+731 YSDIYKIFVGL
-740 GAAVL
+740 ATL
-745 MTVTGAGIV
+745 MTVSGVTLIV
-754 LRTKKETK
+754 KTRKKDG

>member
-22 SASATDV
+22 SVSATDV
-29 PVDTEVTTTLTEIQE
+29 PVDTEVATTLTEIQKT
-44 MTEATEA
+44 TET
-51 TTSPA
+51 TTSPT

-292 TETTTTTATV
+292 TETTATTATTETTTTTATV

-448 NGIDELAVAVTT
+448 NGIEDTVTT
-460 EAPVIAG
+460 E
-467 TVVTT
+467 
-472 DTPPQITSNVSE
+472 S
-484 TSMTTT
+484 TTT
-490 VTDEYGNYIDE
+490 NYKNITQEDFKDWAMKDYATKTGNTPAKAALLETADGNYAITLTDEDGEVLD
-501 EGNITPA
+501 
-508 TTSVSTQTETTTTTT
+508 V
-523 KASTELSQI
+523 
-532 PLSGTYTVR
+532 YTVNPE
-541 IRIRD
+541 
-546 IVRQTPVLG
+546 TA
-555 LNCEVF
+555 
-561 CLQTGDV
+561 TG
-568 VAKWNT
+568 
-574 SDVDE
+574 
-579 IYIENLKY
+579 
-587 EFNSYNSYTGN
+587 
-598 IRYAIRITNM
+598 TNM
-608 PENYVFFYGK
+608 AN
-618 DKEVYGLTGF
+618 EV
-628 DLEEFE
+628 
-634 YGTDLD
+634 
-640 CTVKL
+640 V
-645 EDTSDDAPKYTYV
+645 S
-658 TGTHPI
+658 
-664 VTTSTAPVADTTEP
+664 
-678 ISNTTAPKDTG
+678 
-689 TTISIPVTDPE
+689 
-700 TSVTPVPGTTAPTET
+700 
-715 NTTVTTKTT
+715 
-724 ETLPQTG
+724 LPQTG
-731 YSNGYRWLI
+731 YSDIYKIFVGL
-740 GAAVL
+740 ATL
-745 MTVTGAGIV
+745 MTVSGVTLIV
-754 LRTKKETK
+754 KTRKKDG